1 MITFQQEIK
10 RKEIKLTTNIKVGE
24 KEDWGDSVRRKTF
37 KDNESYFEFYNE
49 MKDKIII
56 LEFKIT
62 DKIKIGY
69 ELKEE

>member
-1 MITFQQEIK
+1 MK
-10 RKEIKLTTNIKVGE
+10 RKI
-24 KEDWGDSVRRKTF
+24 F
-37 KDNESYFEFYNE
+37 KGNDSYFKFYNE

-62 DKIKIGY
+62 SNRIKIGY

>member
-1 MITFQQEIK
+1 M
-10 RKEIKLTTNIKVGE
+10 
-24 KEDWGDSVRRKTF
+24 RRKTF
-37 KDNESYFEFYNE
+37 KDNDSYFKFYNE

-62 DKIKIGY
+62 NKIKMTY